1 VATVEQ
7 LDSVHATMRPL
18 VAAVGS
24 DQWTAPTTCGD
35 WDVRALLAHVVGGNR
50 VFAAA
55 LGGAPL
61 EQARRV
67 LAGDPL
73 GADPDAAYAEAAAA
87 VAAALRAPGAL
98 ERPVTIP
105 FGTVPGA
112 VALHLRIVEVLVH
125 GWDLARATGRTIS
138 FPDDVVEQEIAFS
151 REFLP
156 RVPPGRTP
164 FAASHPVPDDAAPL
178 DRLVALLGRD
188 PNERAPGDPPSGVG
202 RARPSRR
209 CGGRRGRRAG
219 PGTARWSRRPRR

>member
-1 VATVEQ
+1 VTGGPAKLPAVATVEQ
-7 LDSVHATMRPL
+7 LESVHATMQPL

-24 DQWTAPTTCGD
+24 DQWSAPTPCGD

-61 EQARRV
+61 EEARQA

-73 GADPDAAYAEAAAA
+73 GPDPAGAYAES
-87 VAAALRAPGAL
+87 AAALAAAFQAPGAL

-112 VALHLRIVEVLVH
+112 VALDLRVVEVLVH
-125 GWDLARATGRTIS
+125 GWDLARATGRTVS

-151 REFLP
+151 REFMQ
-156 RVPPGRTP
+156 RVPPDREP
-164 FAASHPVPDDAAPL
+164 FGPSRPVADDAPPL

-188 PNERAPGDPPSGVG
+188 PH
-202 RARPSRR
+202 
-209 CGGRRGRRAG
+209 
-219 PGTARWSRRPRR
+219 

>member
-7 LDSVHATMRPL
+7 LDSVHETMQPL
-18 VAAVGS
+18 VAAVGT
-24 DQWTAPTTCGD
+24 DQWSAPTPCGD
-35 WDVRALLAHVVGGNR
+35 WDVRRLLAHVVGGNR

-61 EQARRV
+61 EQARQA

-73 GADPDAAYAEAAAA
+73 GEDPVVAYAESAAA
-87 VAAALRAPGAL
+87 VAAAFRAPGAL

-125 GWDLARATGRTIS
+125 GWDLARATGRTVS
-138 FPDDVVEQEIAFS
+138 YPDDVVGQEIAFS

-156 RVPPGRTP
+156 RVPPDRAP
-164 FAASHPVPDDAAPL
+164 FGPSRPLPDDAPPL

-188 PNERAPGDPPSGVG
+188 PR
-202 RARPSRR
+202 
-209 CGGRRGRRAG
+209 
-219 PGTARWSRRPRR
+219 